1 MLLTLLINTY
11 LKSIKKTV
19 ENHMEKYI
27 IKLITV
33 KYLLSTIRKLDKV
46 ILLKEGEKEYLKW
59 RNFNEI

>member
-1 MLLTLLINTY
+1 
-11 LKSIKKTV
+11 LKAIKKTV

-59 RNFNEI
+59 RTFNEI